1 MDAKEFRSLDLIFL
15 KLILSLRL
23 GFHPRVLYLLVR
35 LLVEGFNDAFE
46 DKNNHEH
53 KMLDQDDQDEESH
66 LIPVIIMISN
76 QILVGSS
83 ITSLESLSNVQIS
96 VLIFLL

>member
-1 MDAKEFRSLDLIFL
+1 
-15 KLILSLRL
+15 
-23 GFHPRVLYLLVR
+23 
-35 LLVEGFNDAFE
+35 
-46 DKNNHEH
+46 
-53 KMLDQDDQDEESH
+53 MLDQDDQDEESH

-96 VLIFLL
+96 VLIFLLWVRRILSHENKEYNIHWNRNEDDYVYDLLPFTNS